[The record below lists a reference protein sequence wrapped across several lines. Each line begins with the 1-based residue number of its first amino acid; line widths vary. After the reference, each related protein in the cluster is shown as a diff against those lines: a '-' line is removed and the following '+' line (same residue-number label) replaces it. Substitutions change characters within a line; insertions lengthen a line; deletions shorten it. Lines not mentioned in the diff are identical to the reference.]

1 MSAPAVAG
9 RGRDR
14 VHLERRLHV
23 APRRAAGMRILGAA
37 AALVLAAGILQLTGR
52 SAVSLTGEA
61 LRSTFGSRF
70 GLEETALI
78 ATPILLAAIAVAIP
92 LRMRL
97 WNIGVEGQFY
107 MGAWAAAGVGIYV
120 DVPGPLLLILMALA
134 GAAAGAIWIA
144 LPAIARAWWGVNEI
158 ITTLLLNF
166 VAILW
171 VGWFSIEIWRDRAA
185 AVIQATPLV
194 RATIPRLPGAT
205 ILHAGVVVPIALAV
219 VFWYV
224 FRNTRWG
231 FEVDIAGGNPRAAE
245 FAGVDVRRRIITV
258 MLMSGAIGGLSGMIH
273 LAGATFRLQQTISN
287 SYGLSG
293 FIVAA
298 LAGASFVG
306 VLVGGAFI
314 ATLLHAGIALQGTG
328 LSVYIVVAVYGL
340 VLVGIA
346 VGEQAARYRLVLGR
360 DGGRTSRA
368 GPPER
373 ASPDPAATSPPE
385 EGSAA

>member
-1 MSAPAVAG
+1 VSAAG
-9 RGRDR
+9 TQGRR
-14 VHLERRLHV
+14 PRLERRLL
-23 APRRAAGMRILGAA
+23 ANPRRAAILRVIGAVV
-37 AALVLAAGILQLTGR
+37 ALLVAGLILELTGR
-52 SAVSLTGEA
+52 SAPFLAGEVVD
-61 LRSTFGSRF
+61 STFGSRF

-107 MGAWAAAGVGIYV
+107 MGAWAAAGVGIFLDAPRPV
-120 DVPGPLLLILMALA
+120 LLISM
-134 GAAAGAIWIA
+134 AAAGALGGAAWIL

-171 VGWFSIEIWRDRAA
+171 VGWFSIDIWRDRAA

-194 RATIPRLPGAT
+194 GATLPTFPGAT
-205 ILHAGVVVPIALAV
+205 ILHVGFVLPFVLAG

-224 FRNTRWG
+224 FRSTRWG
-231 FEVDIAGGNPRAAE
+231 YEVDMAGGNRRAAE
-245 FAGVDVRRRIITV
+245 FAGISVRRRIVTV
-258 MLMSGAIGGLSGMIH
+258 MLLSGALGGVSGMVH
-273 LAGATFRLQQTISN
+273 LSGATFRLQQTISA

-298 LAGASFVG
+298 LAGASFIG
-306 VLVGGAFI
+306 VVGGGLFI
-314 ATLLHAGIALQGTG
+314 ALLLHSGIALQGRG
-328 LSVYIVVAVYGL
+328 LSVYIVLAVYGL

-346 VGEQAARYRLVLGR
+346 VGEVAARYRLAVSLPAGAPVEER
-360 DGGRTSRA
+360 
-368 GPPER
+368 GPP
-373 ASPDPAATSPPE
+373 
-385 EGSAA
+385 